1 LRRAADRLDPPDLHR
16 RLGLRGLRR
25 REPALL
31 TSTAASLLQARLG
44 LTDDELLAILDE
56 SPLTVIGGELEHR
69 PELAILLA
77 LTEDHDAAILRR
89 WLRSTGPD
97 GRPLDLL
104 LARDFARFEDALGTL
119 AERGYVIRGRGGAPP
134 ATPRS
139 DS

>member
-1 LRRAADRLDPPDLHR
+1 MS
-16 RLGLRGLRR
+16 
-25 REPALL
+25 
-31 TSTAASLLQARLG
+31 STAASLLQARLG
-44 LTDDELLAILDE
+44 LTDDELLTILDE

-77 LTEDHDAAILRR
+77 LTEDHDPAILRR

-119 AERGYVIRGRGGAPP
+119 AERGYVIRARPTPGRPGAPP
-134 ATPRS
+134 ATPR
-139 DS
+139 